1 MSIFSRF
8 KKTKNDESI
17 QRGVDGRIITNQKS
31 NITKKRQNII
41 YIILVILLLGA
52 IGCGV
57 YFYVQYRRAV
67 NNPDYASEQEL
78 SSVLEKVN
86 KLMELPQDETP
97 TLATVLNKDELKDQD
112 FFKNAENGDKV
123 LVYVQNKKAVLYRPS
138 TNKIIEVMPVYN
150 DETEQ
155 AAASGAIS
163 SSPKVA
169 LYNGSGESGITSDAE
184 TKIKEKIANVEI
196 TTKENASKSDYS
208 KTIVVDLSGNMAEQ
222 AKTIA
227 DALGGEVG
235 SMPDGETKPNADI
248 LVIVA
253 K

>member
-1 MSIFSRF
+1 MSSIFARF
-8 KKTKNDESI
+8 QKNKQTSPNV
-17 QRGVDGRIITNQKS
+17 GANSMNPKP
-31 NITKKRQNII
+31 KKRLPVFTII
-41 YIILVILLLGA
+41 IIIAFLASVG
-52 IGCGV
+52 IGGY
-57 YFYVQYRRAV
+57 YFYQYKKVV
-67 NNPDYASEQEL
+67 NNPDAASEQEL
-78 SSVLEKVN
+78 SGILEKVN
-86 KLMELPQDETP
+86 KLMDLPQDETP

-112 FFKNAENGDKV
+112 FFIKAENGDKV

-208 KTIVVDLSGNMAEQ
+208 KTIVVDLNGSMAEQ

-235 SMPDGETKPNADI
+235 SMPEGETKPNADI